1 MPLTELEAR
10 LRLIAR
16 ARIASGEL
24 PCPTPQL
31 RMWGGY
37 GSGKVCVVCDKTIE
51 PVDVEYEVEE
61 TVKGTLKLMWFH
73 LVCQSI
79 WQLECARA
87 AYLKSRG
94 KIPNP
99 EVP

>member
-16 ARIASGEL
+16 GRIANGEL
-24 PCPTPQL
+24 PCGAPPL

-37 GSGKVCVVCDKTIE
+37 GSGRICVVCDKAIGSA
-51 PVDVEYEVEE
+51 DVEYEVEE
-61 TVKGTLKLMWFH
+61 TIEGQVKLMWFH
-73 LVCQSI
+73 IVCQSI

-87 AYLKSRG
+87 AYLKKRE
-94 KIPNP
+94 KR
-99 EVP
+99 